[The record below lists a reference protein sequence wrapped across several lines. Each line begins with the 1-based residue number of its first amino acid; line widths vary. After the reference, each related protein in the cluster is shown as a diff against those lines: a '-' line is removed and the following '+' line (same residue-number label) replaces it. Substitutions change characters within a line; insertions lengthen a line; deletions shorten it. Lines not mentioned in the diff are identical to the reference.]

1 MIALVCMIAASTVHE
16 ASLVAKRRHL
26 LVCVVC
32 GSVNRRALTAT
43 DRLYAIAAVVR
54 RIGEVALLT
63 AVSEK

>member
-1 MIALVCMIAASTVHE
+1 MITLVRMIAASTVHE

-43 DRLYAIAAVVR
+43 DRLYAIAAVV
-54 RIGEVALLT
+54 
-63 AVSEK
+63 